1 METAVGPQ
9 TDASAP
15 QHEQLVGL
23 TARALAHD
31 FNNLLAAIAGHA
43 SYLRMITEPGSE
55 VDETAATI
63 EMVAVRA
70 KGLAAQLHQLGT
82 AQAPV
87 RAPLTP
93 VDLHAL
99 VNEVVAT
106 LRTGQANP
114 ARFFVLLSATRF
126 VVRGDAGQLH
136 QLVMNL
142 AVNACEAMGAS
153 GGEVAIRTTTTEQ
166 GGLLLEVRDS
176 GPGIP
181 LGRREQVFDIAYSTK
196 ATGGGM
202 GLDIVRRIAGTH
214 GAAIEIADNQ
224 PRGTTVSLLSNTRYS
239 PVACRNA

>member
-1 METAVGPQ
+1 METAAGPQ
-9 TDASAP
+9 TEAGAP
-15 QHEQLVGL
+15 EKEQLVGL

-87 RAPLTP
+87 KTQFTP

-114 ARFFVLLSATRF
+114 ARFSVLLSATRQ

-142 AVNACEAMGAS
+142 AVNACEALGAN
-153 GGEVAIRTTTTEQ
+153 GGEVAIWTTTTDQ

-181 LGRREQVFDIAYSTK
+181 VGRREQVFDIAYSTK
-196 ATGGGM
+196 PNGGGM

-214 GAAIEIADNQ
+214 SAVIEIADNR
-224 PRGTTVSLLSNTRYS
+224 PRGTVFRLRF
-239 PVACRNA
+239 PAA

>member
-1 METAVGPQ
+1 METAEGPQ
-9 TDASAP
+9 IEATAP
-15 QHEQLVGL
+15 GEEQLVGL
-23 TARALAHD
+23 AARALAHD

-82 AQAPV
+82 VQAPS
-87 RAPLTP
+87 RAPLAP
-93 VDLHAL
+93 VDIHAL

-114 ARFFVLLSATRF
+114 AQFSVLLSAAPSM
-126 VVRGDAGQLH
+126 VRGDAGQLH

-153 GGEVAIRTTTTEQ
+153 GGEVAIWTATTEQ
-166 GGLLLEVRDS
+166 GSLLLEVRDS

-181 LGRREQVFDIAYSTK
+181 AGRREQVFDIAYSTK
-196 ATGGGM
+196 PTGGGM

-214 GAAIEIADNQ
+214 GAAIEISDNQ
-224 PRGTTVSLLSNTRYS
+224 PCGTVFRLRF
-239 PVACRNA
+239 PVA